1 MSRKGNE
8 HNLFFRFWYLARRYN
23 SYFSASKIEAYELT
37 SVSWLILIVI
47 GRFAPLSPSEL
58 IDHTSIRADQL
69 AHNVTRLLKRGLVA
83 RHQLSKSRRHII
95 LTLTPKGRKIYKKL
109 DNAAR
114 KIETDVLR
122 RLTKSQRNE
131 FSNIL
136 ATIEMD
142 LDAILKKL

>member
-1 MSRKGNE
+1 MSRRGNE
-8 HNLFFRFWYLARRYN
+8 HSLFFRFWYLARRYN
-23 SYFSASKIEAYELT
+23 AYFSELIEAYELT

-83 RHQLSKSRRHII
+83 RHRLSKSRRYMI

-109 DNAAR
+109 DNASR
-114 KIETDVLR
+114 RIETDVLR
-122 RLTKSQRNE
+122 L
-131 FSNIL
+131 
-136 ATIEMD
+136 
-142 LDAILKKL
+142 